1 MRLSATKWRAIRRL
15 RFARSDGGA
24 ALVEFAI
31 VLPLLL
37 TIVFGIVDFAR
48 AFYTQNNLT
57 SAVREGARWASV
69 QNAPTVAGV
78 QTIVKGFANNVG
90 NTAAKFGGPP
100 VTDPEITV
108 TFTPAMPA
116 TRFITV
122 AVNNYPFAW
131 ITPLPGLVGFGQ
143 TNLNAQAV
151 FRWERAPGP

>member
-1 MRLSATKWRAIRRL
+1 MRNQATRWVERRGR
-15 RFARSDGGA
+15 RFARGERGA

-37 TIVFGIVDFAR
+37 TIIFGVVDFAR

-69 QNAPTVAGV
+69 QGPGTLTVSGV
-78 QTIVKGFANNVG
+78 QNIVKQFANNTT
-90 NTAAKFGGPP
+90 NTAAKFGGPA

-108 TFTPAMPA
+108 TFTPALPN

-143 TNLNAQAV
+143 TNLNAQAI
-151 FRWERAPGP
+151 FRWERGP

>member
-1 MRLSATKWRAIRRL
+1 MRCSATKQWAIRRL
-15 RFARSDGGA
+15 HFARSEGGA

-37 TIVFGIVDFAR
+37 TIVFGIVDFSR

-69 QNAPTVAGV
+69 QPQATLTVAGV
-78 QTIVKGFANNVG
+78 QTIVKQFANNVG

-108 TFTPAMPA
+108 TFTPAMPN

-122 AVNNYPFAW
+122 SVNNYPFQW
-131 ITPLPGLVGFGQ
+131 I
-143 TNLNAQAV
+143 
-151 FRWERAPGP
+151 